1 MSHNERVLVVLPAF
15 NEEKNLPPV
24 IRAVRAAVLHADVL
38 VVNDGSTDRT
48 SSVARASGALVLDMV
63 GNMGVGT
70 AVQAGFRYGWENGY
84 DRLVR
89 MDSDGQH
96 PPEAIPDLL
105 AESQRTGCDMVL
117 ASRFG
122 ANGGYKSTRFRSVGI
137 RGLAA
142 FLSIICRRKVTDPTS
157 GFHVLSRPLLFFFAH
172 VYPVDYPEPEAL
184 AMMRRHGYDFV
195 EVAVPFRER
204 ASGRSSIR
212 GWGTFYYV
220 VKVFVALLVDRMK
233 PMNPRFERHQ
243 VMEDIGV

>member
-48 SSVARASGALVLDMV
+48 SSVARASGALVLDLV

>member
-1 MSHNERVLVVLPAF
+1 MNQTERVLVVLPAF

-24 IRAVRAAVLHADVL
+24 LKAIRAAVPDADVL
-38 VVNDGSTDRT
+38 VVNDGSADRT
-48 SSVARASGALVLDMV
+48 SSVARACGATVLDMA

-70 AVQAGFRYGWENGY
+70 AVQAGFRYGWERGY
-84 DRLVR
+84 DRVIR

-105 AESQRTGCDMVL
+105 AESRRTGCDMVL

-122 ANGGYKSTRFRSVGI
+122 ADGGYRSTRFRSIGI
-137 RGLAA
+137 RGLAT
-142 FLSIICRRKVTDPTS
+142 FLSVICRRRVTDPTS
-157 GFHVLSRPLLFFFAH
+157 GFHVLSRPLLCFFAH

-184 AMMRRHGYDFV
+184 AMLRRHGYDFV
-195 EVAVPFRER
+195 EFTVPFRER

-243 VMEDIGV
+243 VVQDIGA